1 MRFIKWWFP
10 LAAVVLLAAAAL
22 ALDRYQAASAP
33 PADYVLVIDPG
44 HGGADGGAVA
54 ADGTLESDI
63 NLDIALR
70 LEALCRFW
78 GVDAVLTRSGDD
90 IDYPA
95 QADTIARKK
104 VADQHARLAL
114 INGTPGAVLLSIH
127 QNKYPAASPHG
138 IQVFYGSVAGSDQL
152 AGLTQG
158 NLTGQLCPDNRR
170 VAAPAD
176 KSIFLMKNAQCPA
189 VLVEC
194 GFLSNPDELLALQSD
209 TYRTKLSVVL
219 LGSYLQ
225 YIRGLQA

>member
-78 GVDAVLTRSGDD
+78 GVDAVLTRSGGD

-138 IQVFYGSVAGSDQL
+138 IQVFYGPVAGSDKL
-152 AGLTQG
+152 AALTQG

-209 TYRTKLSVVL
+209 AYRTKLSVVL